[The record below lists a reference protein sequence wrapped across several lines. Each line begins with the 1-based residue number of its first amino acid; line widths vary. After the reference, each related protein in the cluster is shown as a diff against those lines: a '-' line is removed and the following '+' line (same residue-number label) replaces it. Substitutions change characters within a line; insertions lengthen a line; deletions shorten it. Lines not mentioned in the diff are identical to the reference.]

1 MIKVVILIGGPM
13 KGTRFRPL
21 SLELPKPLFPIGGF
35 PVVYHHIEACVKIPE
50 LKEIILIGFYQSSES
65 LSKFISSAQQEF
77 NIPIRYLQEFQPLG
91 TAGGLYHFR
100 DQISMGDPDSFVVL
114 NADMMGDYPLREFV
128 EFHMQHIGE
137 HSVLATEV
145 LSFARNNCF
154 LAIQCFVCYL
164 QVLHYVEKPEAFLSE
179 VINCGIYIFSP
190 TALFKLM
197 HDILQENY
205 HKMRGKL
212 PLEIEMTAC
221 PFQFSHYRS
230 AIYANRNVLSSYH
243 KTHPDLLAQNGVN
256 KPHIIG
262 KIKATNLFTRRARK
276 SNLGHSGGR
285 RVLSPLHHP
294 CPSLFVTLS
303 PLPSVKSIGEDRL
316 NGVSKKGF
324 PVDTSKTLSKL
335 MLDFIY
341 IHLQLGP
348 NVSVGSNVNIGAGA
362 RVRETILLDG
372 AELKDHCCI
381 LYSII
386 GWNCSIGVW
395 SRVEGSR
402 CDPNPNE
409 EFAKP
414 DGESLFGNDG
424 KLTPSI
430 TVLGRNVTIPG
441 EVIVL
446 NSIVLPHKDLSQSYK
461 NEIIL

>member
-1 MIKVVILIGGPM
+1 MIKAVILIGGPM

-35 PVVYHHIEACVKIPE
+35 PVVYHHIEACKKIPD

-65 LSKFISSAQQEF
+65 LSKFISGAQQEF

-100 DQISMGDPDSFVVL
+100 DQISMGNPEAFVVL
-114 NADMMGDYPLREFV
+114 NADIMGDYPLREFV
-128 EFHMQHIGE
+128 EFHKEHLGE
-137 HSVLATEV
+137 HSILATEANRRQAHNFGSLV
-145 LSFARNNCF
+145 EDINTHK
-154 LAIQCFVCYL
+154 
-164 QVLHYVEKPEAFLSE
+164 VLHYVEKPETFVSE

-197 HDILQENY
+197 GEILQENY
-205 HKMRGKL
+205 HKMS
-212 PLEIEMTAC
+212 EE
-221 PFQFSHYRS
+221 PFNTNAESIRMGEDVLANLASLGTLNAFKTRNFWTSIKSAGS
-230 AIYANRNVLSSYH
+230 AIYANRNVLSLYN
-243 KTHPDLLAQNGVN
+243 KTHPELLAQNGVN
-256 KPHIIG
+256 QPHIIG
-262 KIKATNLFTRRARK
+262 D
-276 SNLGHSGGR
+276 
-285 RVLSPLHHP
+285 V
-294 CPSLFVTLS
+294 
-303 PLPSVKSIGEDRL
+303 
-316 NGVSKKGF
+316 
-324 PVDTSKTLSKL
+324 
-335 MLDFIY
+335 Y
-341 IHLQLGP
+341 IHPSAVVHPTAVLGP
-348 NVSVGSNVNIGAGA
+348 NVSVGSNVLIGPGA

-414 DGESLFGNDG
+414 DGESLFGNNG

-430 TVLGRNVTIPG
+430 TILGRNVTIPG
-441 EVIVL
+441 ELIVL
-446 NSIVLPHKDLSQSYK
+446 NSIVLPHKDLNQSYK

>member
-137 HSVLATEV
+137 HSVLATEANKRQSHKFGCLV
-145 LSFARNNCF
+145 EDPSNHK
-154 LAIQCFVCYL
+154 
-164 QVLHYVEKPEAFLSE
+164 VLHYVEKPEAFLSE

-205 HKMRGKL
+205 HKMSEEPFSTSVETVRMGEDVL
-212 PLEIEMTAC
+212 PSLASSGTLYSFKAR
-221 PFQFSHYRS
+221 SYWTLLKSAGS

-262 KIKATNLFTRRARK
+262 D
-276 SNLGHSGGR
+276 
-285 RVLSPLHHP
+285 V
-294 CPSLFVTLS
+294 
-303 PLPSVKSIGEDRL
+303 
-316 NGVSKKGF
+316 
-324 PVDTSKTLSKL
+324 
-335 MLDFIY
+335 Y
-341 IHLQLGP
+341 IHPSATVHASAVLGP

>member
-50 LKEIILIGFYQSSES
+50 LKEIILIGFYQSSDS

-137 HSVLATEV
+137 HSVLATEANKRQAHKFGCLV
-145 LSFARNNCF
+145 EDPSNHKVGANCANYTTDWIHECHFLYFSFF
-154 LAIQCFVCYL
+154 FSLAINFSEEPFSTSVETVRMGED
-164 QVLHYVEKPEAFLSE
+164 VLPSLASSGTLYS
-179 VINCGIYIFSP
+179 
-190 TALFKLM
+190 FKTRSYWTL
-197 HDILQENY
+197 L
-205 HKMRGKL
+205 KSAG
-212 PLEIEMTAC
+212 
-221 PFQFSHYRS
+221 S

-262 KIKATNLFTRRARK
+262 D
-276 SNLGHSGGR
+276 
-285 RVLSPLHHP
+285 V
-294 CPSLFVTLS
+294 
-303 PLPSVKSIGEDRL
+303 
-316 NGVSKKGF
+316 
-324 PVDTSKTLSKL
+324 
-335 MLDFIY
+335 Y
-341 IHLQLGP
+341 IHPSATVHASAVLGP

>member
-1 MIKVVILIGGPM
+1 M

-35 PVVYHHIEACVKIPE
+35 PVVYHHIEACKKIPD

-65 LSKFISSAQQEF
+65 LSKFITNAQQEF
-77 NIPIRYLQEFQPLG
+77 SIPIRYLQEFQPLG

-100 DQISMGDPDSFVVL
+100 DQISMGNPEAFVVL
-114 NADMMGDYPLREFV
+114 NADIMGDYPLQEFV
-128 EFHMQHIGE
+128 EFHKQHVGE
-137 HSVLATEV
+137 HSILATEANRKQAHNFGCLV
-145 LSFARNNCF
+145 EDPDTHK
-154 LAIQCFVCYL
+154 
-164 QVLHYVEKPEAFLSE
+164 VLHYVEKPETFVSE

-190 TALFKLM
+190 ATLFKLM
-197 HDILQENY
+197 GEVLHKNY
-205 HKMRGKL
+205 QKMS
-212 PLEIEMTAC
+212 LE
-221 PFQFSHYRS
+221 PFAANVESIRMGEDVLANLANSGTLNAFKTSAFWTSIKSAGS
-230 AIYANRNVLSSYH
+230 AIYANRNVLSLYH
-243 KTHPDLLAQNGVN
+243 KTHPDLLAQNGKD

-262 KIKATNLFTRRARK
+262 DVCI
-276 SNLGHSGGR
+276 
-285 RVLSPLHHP
+285 HP
-294 CPSLFVTLS
+294 SAVVHPTAV
-303 PLPSVKSIGEDRL
+303 
-316 NGVSKKGF
+316 
-324 PVDTSKTLSKL
+324 
-335 MLDFIY
+335 
-341 IHLQLGP
+341 LGP
-348 NVSVGSNVNIGAGA
+348 NVSVGCNVVIGAGA

-414 DGESLFGNDG
+414 DGESLFGNNG

-430 TVLGRNVTIPG
+430 TILGRNVTIPG